1 MDSDEKAALPR
12 INDLDTVPPPAGGDA
27 YGNATVVRAAPSDI
41 LEAIRRERAT
51 ESGNKAP
58 SEAAQLVASPVEA
71 RPEGPATDEISDIPI
86 ESTDVGPFAGAELEV
101 DEAPIGPP
109 PPLSA
114 AALRP
119 ARVPADFEKLMSQ
132 RTDASLVGM
141 SAQKVEE
148 AVPLAAPP
156 KKRSQAVVTVVVV
169 VLVVWLAVLAAVT
182 VAHFAGR

>member
-27 YGNATVVRAAPSDI
+27 YGNATVVRAAPNDI

-51 ESGNKAP
+51 ESGNRPP
-58 SEAAQLVASPVEA
+58 SEAAQLVAAPVEA
-71 RPEGPATDEISDIPI
+71 RPGPATDEISDIPI

-141 SAQKVEE
+141 SAQRVEE
-148 AVPLAAPP
+148 SEPLVAPP
-156 KKRSQAVVTVVVV
+156 KKRSQAIVTVVVV

>member
-12 INDLDTVPPPAGGDA
+12 INDLDTVPPPDGGDA

-41 LEAIRRERAT
+41 LDAIRRERAT
-51 ESGNKAP
+51 ESGPKAP
-58 SEAAQLVASPVEA
+58 EAGKPAPNASLRA
-71 RPEGPATDEISDIPI
+71 RLERATDEISDIPL
-86 ESTDVGPFAGAELEV
+86 EPSDVGPFASTEVEV

-119 ARVPADFEKLMSQ
+119 ARVPADFDKLMSQ
-132 RTDASLVGM
+132 RTEASVVAT
-141 SAQKVEE
+141 SAQEVTEQ
-148 AVPLAAPP
+148 APLATPP
-156 KKRSQAVVTVVVV
+156 KKRSQTVITVVIV
-169 VLVVWLAVLAAVT
+169 VLVVWMAVLGAVT

>member
-51 ESGNKAP
+51 EAGSKAP
-58 SEAAQLVASPVEA
+58 SEAAQVAAPPVDARREA
-71 RPEGPATDEISDIPI
+71 PTDEISDIPV

-141 SAQKVEE
+141 SAQKPEE
-148 AVPLAAPP
+148 AEPLAAPT
-156 KKRSQAVVTVVVV
+156 KKRSQAIVTVVVV